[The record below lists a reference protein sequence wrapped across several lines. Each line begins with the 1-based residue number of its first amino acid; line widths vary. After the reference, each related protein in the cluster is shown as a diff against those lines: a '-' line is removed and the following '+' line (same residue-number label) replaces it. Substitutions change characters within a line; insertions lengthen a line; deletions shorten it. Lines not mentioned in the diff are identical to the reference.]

1 MKVFKIKSWRGA
13 GRGESIWS
21 QTKSSYDKTNPDSG
35 KKHECF
41 QETSLSLHSDPGKLP
56 LDERNVTD
64 LPPHPKRD
72 WGARVQSAQLSP
84 EPAHI
89 RREARMHR
97 PRLPRLSGSS
107 AFSFPPKAG
116 QLFAGSL
123 AWQRDQT
130 RSLTP
135 RLPRRARRPT
145 PLPFQKSGGQTGS
158 QFSRPRPRT
167 RGGTSVEPL
176 RPRRAHFR
184 FRSQG
189 KKG

>member
-1 MKVFKIKSWRGA
+1 MSVSKKPASLFIVILGSYRWMKEMSRIYLLTQRGI
-13 GRGESIWS
+13 R
-21 QTKSSYDKTNPDSG
+21 
-35 KKHECF
+35 
-41 QETSLSLHSDPGKLP
+41 
-56 LDERNVTD
+56 
-64 LPPHPKRD
+64 
-72 WGARVQSAQLSP
+72 GARVQSAQLSP

-107 AFSFPPKAG
+107 AFSFPPKRG

-123 AWQRDQT
+123 AWQRNQT
-130 RSLTP
+130 RTLTA

-167 RGGTSVEPL
+167 RGELP
-176 RPRRAHFR
+176 
-184 FRSQG
+184 
-189 KKG
+189 